1 VECITR
7 NTKYI
12 TRLRINVTLGKYPDK
27 PGIPVNNMANIIDIN
42 SRDWTF
48 DIIKG

>member
-1 VECITR
+1 
-7 NTKYI
+7 
-12 TRLRINVTLGKYPDK
+12 
-27 PGIPVNNMANIIDIN
+27 MANIIDIN